1 MCEFNRI
8 ILIITNIYSTKFRM
22 RYNNS
27 YNKNKLHFTLLSSV
41 WMLLP
46 HLHHRSSLGCI
57 HHRTSHGRIRFSLFK
72 KSVKIRSI
80 EEPKLRIRDPLKVE
94 IIKLHFHF
102 HLQYLKVLK
111 ISIFQISKSEISL
124 KEISVFIK
132 TTRKGHVEIFMNQD
146 FSQFP
151 TNLKMRSTQ

>member
-94 IIKLHFHF
+94 IIKLNFHF
-102 HLQYLKVLK
+102 PFT
-111 ISIFQISKSEISL
+111 IFEILPCESFVRFL
-124 KEISVFIK
+124 LE
-132 TTRKGHVEIFMNQD
+132 
-146 FSQFP
+146 
-151 TNLKMRSTQ
+151 